1 MRHVVQLLFRAGRG
15 GEALEVYSQVP
26 GVGRLTGDLER
37 MALEYAFAN
46 RDFRQAADLAR
57 KAVAANPDDF
67 QARLWLAHVLAQDRR
82 PDEAEAV
89 LRAAVDAAK
98 ADPDRWVN
106 LVRFEVLN
114 RHPEKAERVA
124 EEAEGQID
132 KTPLALAQCCAIVGK
147 AYEAGE
153 PDRARPWYDRARG
166 WFAKAQEALKDPDD
180 QTVRRR
186 LAEFLVQTNQAAEAE
201 GPLKEILARTAAGKS
216 PDVAAWARRSLAQVY
231 TAARPPRTAEALAL
245 FTDPVRQGGVTDP
258 DDLRVLSMVHEV
270 QGTPEGRRQA
280 IGDLESLIGRE
291 SATPDDRRRLALLL
305 DAVGEWPRAR
315 EQFRELILRTEGR
328 ATPRRSGCGPSTSPC
343 SSSALTRHHQPGDDS
358 DLAEARQLVA
368 KLRPSRATRWGR
380 SLLEAQIDKAA
391 DQLDAATARI
401 RDFAGR
407 PGLTTADRLRLATAA
422 ERLGLLDAA
431 ETVYRRIAAEPP
443 ADPNQFALV
452 GFLARHARLKD
463 AVDLCETLWADAAL
477 REKVAAA
484 CVGILSDPAAPADP
498 VQLQRVIGWIERAR
512 LEKPQSMMYL
522 LGLGNL
528 NERLGDYRKAEEMYR
543 TAIKVNDREG
553 DRLQQPRLADRAPGR
568 TGQRGPRPDQQ
579 RHPGQGGDTRSIST
593 PAA

>member
-1 MRHVVQLLFRAGRG
+1 MPWPIAT
-15 GEALEVYSQVP
+15 S
-26 GVGRLTGDLER
+26 
-37 MALEYAFAN
+37 
-46 RDFRQAADLAR
+46 AR
-57 KAVAANPDDF
+57 PRTWHKAVAANPDDF

-153 PDRARPWYDRARG
+153 PDRARPWYGRARG
-166 WFAKAQEALKDPDD
+166 WFAKAQAALKDPDD

-245 FTDPVRQGGVTDP
+245 FADPARQGGVTDP

-280 IGDLESLIGRE
+280 IGDLEALIGRE

-315 EQFRELILRTEGR
+315 EQFRELILRTEGAR

-343 SSSALTRHHQPGDDS
+343 SSVP
-358 DLAEARQLVA
+358 
-368 KLRPSRATRWGR
+368 
-380 SLLEAQIDKAA
+380 
-391 DQLDAATARI
+391 
-401 RDFAGR
+401 
-407 PGLTTADRLRLATAA
+407 
-422 ERLGLLDAA
+422 
-431 ETVYRRIAAEPP
+431 
-443 ADPNQFALV
+443 
-452 GFLARHARLKD
+452 
-463 AVDLCETLWADAAL
+463 
-477 REKVAAA
+477 
-484 CVGILSDPAAPADP
+484 
-498 VQLQRVIGWIERAR
+498 
-512 LEKPQSMMYL
+512 
-522 LGLGNL
+522 
-528 NERLGDYRKAEEMYR
+528 
-543 TAIKVNDREG
+543 
-553 DRLQQPRLADRAPGR
+553 
-568 TGQRGPRPDQQ
+568 
-579 RHPGQGGDTRSIST
+579 
-593 PAA
+593 